1 MVKNMTLQEVSIKFG
16 FSESSIKT
24 QFKRTAA
31 SIQKKYNVTLTRY
44 YNELGELCYEVAD
57 GRAETLY
64 DEQEDKQ
71 MKIGQPVLKLENFEF
86 IVFLGIVMT
95 PWGVF
100 RGTREQ
106 FLKYIKV
113 KKNKKNLE
121 SLDKAF
127 LILVE
132 KEYIALCEDG
142 KHIIVY
148 IREKIEEEMN
158 IGPKM
163 INRCRNIAK
172 KNNKT
177 FDKAIQLMKV
187 WLAIQICYEDQPF
200 TSARLE
206 ELTNLSAYQIR
217 QAIKL
222 LENEGD
228 ILKTS
233 RVGGYIYCKGKNV
246 DICPWW

>member
-1 MVKNMTLQEVSIKFG
+1 MTLHEVSVKFG

-44 YNELGELCYEVAD
+44 YNEQGQLCYEIAD
-57 GRAETLY
+57 GRADTFY
-64 DEQEDKQ
+64 DEQENKQ
-71 MKIGQPVLKLENFEF
+71 MKISKPVLKLANFEF

-100 RGTREQ
+100 RGTREE
-106 FLKYIKV
+106 FLKYISI

-121 SLDKAF
+121 LLQIAF
-127 LILVE
+127 ANLVE
-132 KEYIALCEDG
+132 REYIALCEDG
-142 KHIIVY
+142 NHIIVY

-163 INRCRNIAK
+163 IKRCRDIAK

-187 WLAIQICYEDQPF
+187 WLAVQICYKNQPF
-200 TSARLE
+200 TNAKLE

-217 QAIKL
+217 QAIKM

-228 ILKTS
+228 IFKTS
-233 RVGGYIYCKGKNV
+233 RVGNYIYCQGKNV

>member
-1 MVKNMTLQEVSIKFG
+1 MTLQEVSIKYG
-16 FSESSIKT
+16 FSQSSIKT

-44 YNELGELCYEVAD
+44 YNDDGQLCYEATD
-57 GRAETLY
+57 GRAETFY
-64 DEQEDKQ
+64 DEQETKQ
-71 MKIGQPVLKLENFEF
+71 MKIGKPVLRLNNFEF

-100 RGTREQ
+100 RGAREE
-106 FLKYIKV
+106 FLKYISV

-121 SLDKAF
+121 LLEQSLAN
-127 LILVE
+127 LINQ
-132 KEYIALCEDG
+132 EYIAVCEDG
-142 KHIIVY
+142 KHVIIY

-163 INRCRNIAK
+163 IKRCRDIAK

-177 FDKAIQLMKV
+177 FDKTIQLMKV
-187 WLAIQICYEDQPF
+187 WLAIQICYKDQPF

-206 ELTNLSAYQIR
+206 ELTNLSSYQIR
-217 QAIKL
+217 EAIKL

-228 ILKTS
+228 IFKTS
-233 RVGGYIYCKGKNV
+233 RVGNYMYCQGKNV
-246 DICPWW
+246 DLCPWW

>member
-1 MVKNMTLQEVSIKFG
+1 MTLQEVSIKFG
-16 FSESSIKT
+16 FSETSLKT

-31 SIQKKYNVTLTRY
+31 SIQKKYNVVLTRY
-44 YNELGELCYEVAD
+44 YNQQGKLCYEIAD
-57 GRAETLY
+57 ARADTVY
-64 DEQEDKQ
+64 DYDDQEKEKK
-71 MKIGQPVLKLENFEF
+71 KIGKSVLKLENFEF
-86 IVFLGIVMT
+86 IVFLGIAMT

-100 RGTREQ
+100 RGTREE
-106 FLKYIKV
+106 FLKYLSV
-113 KKNKKNLE
+113 KKNKKNLQ
-121 SLDKAF
+121 L
-127 LILVE
+127 LNQVLNNLVN
-132 KEYIALCEDG
+132 KEYVAVCEDG

-163 INRCRNIAK
+163 IKRCRDIVKRNH
-172 KNNKT
+172 KT

-187 WLAIQICYEDQPF
+187 WLAIQICYDNQPF

-206 ELTNLSAYQIR
+206 ELTNLSTYQIR

-222 LENEGD
+222 LENQGD
-228 ILKTS
+228 ILKTQ
-233 RVGGYIYCKGKNV
+233 RMGNYIYCKGKKV